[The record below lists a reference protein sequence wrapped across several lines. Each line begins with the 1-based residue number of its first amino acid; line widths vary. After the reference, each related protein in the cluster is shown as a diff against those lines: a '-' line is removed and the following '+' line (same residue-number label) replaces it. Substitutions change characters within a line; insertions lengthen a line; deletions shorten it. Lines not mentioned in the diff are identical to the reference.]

1 MKNTIKPLL
10 AGLLLF
16 IPAACLRAQTNV
28 ESASSNSVAPAVAS
42 MNATPALVSAVP
54 VNTPPS
60 SVTHVQS
67 SDVFPILA
75 SFGMPVL
82 VVGMAFF
89 FKYRKDRLAH
99 ETLRAMIE
107 KGMPITPELIAQ
119 LGRKQSDTSTQPNQS
134 RHLLPGLVMVA
145 VGVALLI
152 SNHAGGGI
160 PGLPGAGGWIILF
173 VGVALLIVWFVEKNN
188 KNDAQPP
195 RQ

>member
-1 MKNTIKPLL
+1 MKNTIKTLL
-10 AGLLLF
+10 AGAFLL
-16 IPAACLRAQTNV
+16 IPAMGLRAQTNL
-28 ESASSNSVAPAVAS
+28 ESTSSNSV
-42 MNATPALVSAVP
+42 VSAVAP
-54 VNTPPS
+54 MNTAPTLPEA
-60 SVTHVQS
+60 HVQS

-82 VVGMAFF
+82 VVGLAFF

-119 LGRKQSDTSTQPNQS
+119 LGRKQPETSAQPNQS
-134 RHLLPGLVMVA
+134 RHLLPGLVMVG
-145 VGVALLI
+145 VGAALLI
-152 SNHAGGGI
+152 SNHAGNGI

-173 VGVALLIVWFVEKNN
+173 VGVALLIVGFVEKNN

>member
-1 MKNTIKPLL
+1 MKNTIKTLL

-16 IPAACLRAQTNV
+16 IPAACLRAQTNL
-28 ESASSNSVAPAVAS
+28 EPASSNSVASAVAS
-42 MNATPALVSAVP
+42 MNATPALVSATP
-54 VNTPPS
+54 VNTPPF

-119 LGRKQSDTSTQPNQS
+119 LGRKQSENSTQPNQS

-145 VGVALLI
+145 VGAALLI